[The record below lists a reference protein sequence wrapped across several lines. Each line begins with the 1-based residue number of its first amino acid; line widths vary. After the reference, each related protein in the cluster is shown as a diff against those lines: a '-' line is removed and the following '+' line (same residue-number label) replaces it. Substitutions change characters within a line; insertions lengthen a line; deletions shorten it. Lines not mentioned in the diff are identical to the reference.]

1 MKLYEKFNFLTCIIL
16 FYSYSLSVGAKE
28 KVIIIADEISVS
40 NQGVKLIATG
50 NVKIQYGD
58 YQLNTTELTYDKE
71 KNLLSANHPIELKN
85 KNVFK
90 IIASSAEISDDFKKI
105 IASHASALIEKTF
118 YVRSQKMVRFK
129 NGQSSFYSSIGTTCE
144 VCPSSPVPMWQIKSE
159 MIRHDSKKH
168 QLHFKNA
175 RMEFLGLPVFYTP
188 YLRIPEPGVKR
199 ATGLLTPKILT
210 SDLLGVGLKQPF
222 YLNLSRSSDVT
233 FSLLKTSKTEK
244 KLKPQLNFKLSDKD
258 LLVVDSIAKYYSINI
273 DSGEIN
279 WSKNSTYPF
288 NSEIKKYKDK
298 FFVVDYKNTLRCY
311 YVDDGSECWNL
322 QTEDSFTIS
331 NSKFSLI
338 IIEDMVIFN
347 NSIGDITAVDI
358 ETGMIT
364 WQLPTQSSS
373 IINETYNFKISKLVS
388 DNKSIYFS
396 NNKNEFYS
404 IDVKTGVTNWI
415 NDINS
420 NLTPIIIGNLLFT
433 VSNNGYLYVIEKD
446 KGNIIR
452 ITDLYINY
460 KIKKRKNINPVG
472 FAIGNSKLFL
482 TNTDGNM
489 IFVDLRL
496 GNITGIEKVTGNLT
510 SKPFIFNQN
519 LFVIRNGSIVQY
531 N

>member
-1 MKLYEKFNFLTCIIL
+1 MNRLAVLILLFFLVNNCSFNENSGIWKDKQKALEDQKNI
-16 FYSYSLSVGAKE
+16 E
-28 KVIIIADEISVS
+28 KVFLDKELVTSEFNQELEIDLANIKTNNKIIDNKNNFGSQNYEGLFNKVGNYKFS
-40 NQGVKLIATG
+40 KLE
-50 NVKIQYGD
+50 NVN
-58 YQLNTTELTYDKE
+58 QLNFKPIFLDNGLIFFDK
-71 KNLLSANHPIELKN
+71 KGS
-85 KNVFK
+85 
-90 IIASSAEISDDFKKI
+90 IIRFDN
-105 IASHASALIEKTF
+105 
-118 YVRSQKMVRFK
+118 SQKILWKK
-129 NGQSSFYSSIGTTCE
+129 NHY
-144 VCPSSPVPMWQIKSE
+144 
-159 MIRHDSKKH
+159 
-168 QLHFKNA
+168 
-175 RMEFLGLPVFYTP
+175 
-188 YLRIPEPGVKR
+188 
-199 ATGLLTPKILT
+199 
-210 SDLLGVGLKQPF
+210 
-222 YLNLSRSSDVT
+222 
-233 FSLLKTSKTEK
+233 SKTEK

-298 FFVVDYKNTLRCY
+298 FFVVDYENTLRCY
-311 YVDDGSECWNL
+311 YVEDGSECWNL